1 MMTTE
6 EITQLYPGDW
16 LYCSNSDHRWHT
28 YVRMDVG
35 PRITLW
41 VGVVKY
47 PDIAPDRSKQAPFRV
62 FLEFGNMFADR
73 QDMIKTVEETV
84 QKAGELIAK
93 QILIGEIVY
102 VERLPDWLRS
112 VVKEQL
118 RLRLEVA
125 TSVLSSLDAE
135 VKQ

>member
-16 LYCSNSDHRWHT
+16 LYCSNSEHPWHT
-28 YVRMDVG
+28 YARMEVG

-47 PDIAPDRSKQAPFRV
+47 SDIRSERLKAAPFRV
-62 FLEFGNMFADR
+62 IVELGNSHEDR

-93 QILIGEIVY
+93 QILVGRIVY
-102 VERLPDWLRS
+102 VERLPDWLRA

-118 RLRLEVA
+118 RHRLEAV
-125 TSVLSSLDAE
+125 TSVLSSLDTE
-135 VKQ
+135 VTK